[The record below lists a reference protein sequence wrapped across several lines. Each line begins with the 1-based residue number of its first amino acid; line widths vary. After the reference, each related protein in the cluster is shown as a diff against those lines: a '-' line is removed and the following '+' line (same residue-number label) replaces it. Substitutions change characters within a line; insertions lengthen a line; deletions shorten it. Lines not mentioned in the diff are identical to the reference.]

1 MIMVATLIV
10 NLGISTYES
19 RIGKRL
25 DSAILISDA
34 KHTRSD
40 CYITIG
46 VLVGLVLM
54 LLGLPSI
61 VDGIV
66 GFVVVGFIF
75 YGAYEVLTNNINLFC
90 DIVTQRSGEHSCA
103 INILLQQQ
111 LYGQVISILRQ
122 ELDSMVRVMF
132 LLSISDLN
140 LREHFINQTL
150 EGIKWSYPNT
160 KKVVTDKQM
169 VDLADKFYGWPFFV
183 YKLGCAFI
191 HLSAMVYYKNS
202 NPFLL
207 LSVSERNDIT
217 RFLHQYHSFP
227 LELELNLENI
237 IPYLDKVFNKVSSNL
252 ACYIEDLR
260 QNKLLEEY

>member
-1 MIMVATLIV
+1 
-10 NLGISTYES
+10 
-19 RIGKRL
+19 
-25 DSAILISDA
+25 
-34 KHTRSD
+34 
-40 CYITIG
+40 
-46 VLVGLVLM
+46 
-54 LLGLPSI
+54 
-61 VDGIV
+61 
-66 GFVVVGFIF
+66 
-75 YGAYEVLTNNINLFC
+75 
-90 DIVTQRSGEHSCA
+90 
-103 INILLQQQ
+103 
-111 LYGQVISILRQ
+111 
-122 ELDSMVRVMF
+122 MF

-169 VDLADKFYGWPFFV
+169 VDLADKFYGLPFFV
-183 YKLGCAFI
+183 YK
-191 HLSAMVYYKNS
+191 
-202 NPFLL
+202 FLL

>member
-1 MIMVATLIV
+1 MV
-10 NLGISTYES
+10 
-19 RIGKRL
+19 
-25 DSAILISDA
+25 
-34 KHTRSD
+34 
-40 CYITIG
+40 
-46 VLVGLVLM
+46 
-54 LLGLPSI
+54 
-61 VDGIV
+61 
-66 GFVVVGFIF
+66 
-75 YGAYEVLTNNINLFC
+75 
-90 DIVTQRSGEHSCA
+90 
-103 INILLQQQ
+103 
-111 LYGQVISILRQ
+111 
-122 ELDSMVRVMF
+122 
-132 LLSISDLN
+132 LS
-140 LREHFINQTL
+140 Q
-150 EGIKWSYPNT
+150 Y

>member
-1 MIMVATLIV
+1 MWQPIV
-10 NLGISTYES
+10 NPISY
-19 RIGKRL
+19 KRNH
-25 DSAILISDA
+25 STM
-34 KHTRSD
+34 K
-40 CYITIG
+40 
-46 VLVGLVLM
+46 
-54 LLGLPSI
+54 
-61 VDGIV
+61 
-66 GFVVVGFIF
+66 
-75 YGAYEVLTNNINLFC
+75 TNNINLFC

-183 YKLGCAFI
+183 YK
-191 HLSAMVYYKNS
+191 
-202 NPFLL
+202 
-207 LSVSERNDIT
+207 ERNDIT

>member
-1 MIMVATLIV
+1 MWQPIV
-10 NLGISTYES
+10 NPISY
-19 RIGKRL
+19 KRNH
-25 DSAILISDA
+25 STM
-34 KHTRSD
+34 K
-40 CYITIG
+40 
-46 VLVGLVLM
+46 
-54 LLGLPSI
+54 
-61 VDGIV
+61 
-66 GFVVVGFIF
+66 
-75 YGAYEVLTNNINLFC
+75 TNNINLFC

-237 IPYLDKVFNKVSSNL
+237 IPYLDKVFSRPLKSPFLRDIVQVQYLAYFLKHAQKSFHSSFEVICCCREKYVHSISYHTLIKVAAQTIIRL
-252 ACYIEDLR
+252 
-260 QNKLLEEY
+260 

>member
-1 MIMVATLIV
+1 M
-10 NLGISTYES
+10 
-19 RIGKRL
+19 K
-25 DSAILISDA
+25 
-34 KHTRSD
+34 
-40 CYITIG
+40 
-46 VLVGLVLM
+46 
-54 LLGLPSI
+54 
-61 VDGIV
+61 
-66 GFVVVGFIF
+66 
-75 YGAYEVLTNNINLFC
+75 TNNINLFC

-217 RFLHQYHSFP
+217 RFLHQYHSFL

>member
-1 MIMVATLIV
+1 MWQPIV
-10 NLGISTYES
+10 NPISY
-19 RIGKRL
+19 KRNH
-25 DSAILISDA
+25 STM
-34 KHTRSD
+34 K
-40 CYITIG
+40 
-46 VLVGLVLM
+46 
-54 LLGLPSI
+54 
-61 VDGIV
+61 
-66 GFVVVGFIF
+66 
-75 YGAYEVLTNNINLFC
+75 TNNINLFC

-122 ELDSMVRVMF
+122 ELDS
-132 LLSISDLN
+132 
-140 LREHFINQTL
+140 
-150 EGIKWSYPNT
+150 
-160 KKVVTDKQM
+160 M

>member
-1 MIMVATLIV
+1 MWQPIV
-10 NLGISTYES
+10 NPISY
-19 RIGKRL
+19 KRNH
-25 DSAILISDA
+25 STM
-34 KHTRSD
+34 K
-40 CYITIG
+40 
-46 VLVGLVLM
+46 
-54 LLGLPSI
+54 
-61 VDGIV
+61 
-66 GFVVVGFIF
+66 
-75 YGAYEVLTNNINLFC
+75 TNNINLFC

-237 IPYLDKVFNKVSSNL
+237 IPYLDKVFN
-252 ACYIEDLR
+252 
-260 QNKLLEEY
+260 